1 MKSALERAMERFGGG
16 KTVELTQAQKL
27 KLADVHSRYEARI
40 AQVKLKA
47 EADFRQAVNDE
58 AKQDQIRAESS
69 AEIASLAAE
78 RDEKKDALRREFG
91 V

>member
-1 MKSALERAMERFGGG
+1 MKSALERAMERFGGD
-16 KTVELTQAQKL
+16 KAVELTQAQKL
-27 KLADVHSRYEARI
+27 QLADVHSRYEARI

-69 AEIASLAAE
+69 AEIASLTAE
-78 RDEKKDALRREFG
+78 RDEKKDSLRHEFG
-91 V
+91 A

>member
-1 MKSALERAMERFGGG
+1 MKSALERAMERFGGD
-16 KTVELTQAQKL
+16 KTVALTQPQKL
-27 KLADVHSRYEARI
+27 QLADVHSRYEARI

-58 AKQDQIRAESS
+58 AKQDRIRAESS
-69 AEIASLAAE
+69 AEITSLAAE

-91 V
+91 A